1 MQDEIVAIEKQISD
15 LKQTL
20 SKLHTSN
27 PLSTVKD
34 YVFTTLNG
42 KLALSEMFAGKET
55 LMLIHNMGTSCDYC
69 TLWADGF
76 NGFLPHL
83 NSIFSVY
90 LVSKNSPQEQDAFK
104 HARAWNFDM
113 ASHGGGEY
121 IKEQSVLAGEENL
134 PGVVFY
140 QIKDGKPQRKNSA
153 IFGPGDDYCSMW
165 SLLSL
170 AGVSEN
176 EWAPKSTNNI
186 NKTNRN
192 KIMQINKITQEF
204 SVSPQISVEDIDTIK
219 EQGFKTIICNR
230 PDKESEDQID
240 MQSLKE
246 AAEKHGIAFISQP
259 VVSGAVSDE
268 QILEFKNFL
277 TDAEKPILAFCRTGT
292 RCSILWSL
300 SMVGELA
307 ADTILEKTK
316 NAGYDLSHLQK
327 RLESAIQSS

>member
-1 MQDEIVAIEKQISD
+1 MQDEIVKIQKQIFE
-15 LKQTL
+15 LKQEL
-20 SKLHTSN
+20 GKLHASN

-42 KLALSEMFAGKET
+42 ELALSDMFAGKET

-69 TLWADGF
+69 SLWADGF

-83 NSIFSVY
+83 SSIFSVY
-90 LVSKNSPQEQDAFK
+90 LVSKNTPKEQEAFK
-104 HARAWNFDM
+104 HARGWDFDM
-113 ASHGGGEY
+113 ASHDGGDY
-121 IKEQSVLAGEENL
+121 IKEQTVLAGEDNM

-140 QIKDGKPQRKNSA
+140 QMNDGKPQRKNSA

-170 AGVSEN
+170 AGVSEKD
-176 EWAPKSTNNI
+176 WTPKSTNNI
-186 NKTNRN
+186 NKTNRSN
-192 KIMQINKITQEF
+192 IMQINQISQEL
-204 SVSPQISVEDIDTIK
+204 SVSPQISVEEISAIK

-240 MQSLKE
+240 MQSLKD
-246 AAEKHGIAFISQP
+246 AAEKNGIKFIAQP
-259 VVSGAVSDE
+259 VVSGAVSDA
-268 QILEFKNFL
+268 QVLAFKNFL
-277 TDAEKPILAFCRTGT
+277 AGAEKPVLAFCRTGT

-300 SMVGELA
+300 SMAGELA

-316 NAGYDLSHLQK
+316 NAGYDLSHLQQ
-327 RLESAIQSS
+327 RLESAG